1 MSLRE
6 RAEAQEPEAPR
17 RYMPY
22 LTWLLLAMLFAYLLT
37 WYYFGRTSSPTEQR
51 MISILTAMRYIE
63 QNYVD
68 PVDENTLY
76 QGAMRGMI
84 ASLDNK
90 YSYYLDPAQWK
101 RLNEETEGEYVGIGV
116 RIRPADGWAVVAE
129 VFANG
134 PAAKAGL
141 KVGDVIAK
149 VQGQD
154 AHGMSTDD
162 LVHRIQGKP
171 GTEVA
176 LQVRRP
182 PGTDLMPFAVQ
193 RARIEV
199 PSVRARMLAQG
210 IGLLSIEA
218 FDKNVA
224 QETQAALVKLRQSG
238 LRGLLL
244 DLRGNPGGLMDQ
256 SIAICDMFL
265 DKGLILRLDARPG
278 LKTPPPA
285 YADSS
290 TVIDPSVP
298 IAVLVDKGTASAA
311 EILSGC
317 LQATHR
323 AIVIGTGTFGK
334 GSVTNLLP
342 LKDDSG
348 IVLTVY
354 HYVLEGGEKIEG
366 KGVKPDILVGELP
379 PYPMNDET
387 KAEAWRLQAR
397 KAAAEQEDR
406 ALQYLRGKL
415 GIPEP
420 AAEPEHAA
428 DAH

>member
-1 MSLRE
+1 M
-6 RAEAQEPEAPR
+6 
-17 RYMPY
+17 
-22 LTWLLLAMLFAYLLT
+22 
-37 WYYFGRTSSPTEQR
+37 
-51 MISILTAMRYIE
+51 
-63 QNYVD
+63 
-68 PVDENTLY
+68 
-76 QGAMRGMI
+76 
-84 ASLDNK
+84 
-90 YSYYLDPAQWK
+90 
-101 RLNEETEGEYVGIGV
+101 

-129 VFANG
+129 VFAKG

-141 KVGDVIAK
+141 KVGDIIAK
-149 VQGQD
+149 VEGQD
-154 AHGMSTDD
+154 AHDMSTDD
-162 LVHRIQGKP
+162 LVRRIQGRP
-171 GTEVA
+171 GTDVD

-182 PGTDLMPFAVQ
+182 PGKDLMPVVIK
-193 RARIEV
+193 RAKIEV
-199 PSVRARMLAQG
+199 PSVRERMLGQG
-210 IGLLSIEA
+210 IGLLNIEA

-224 QETQAALVKLRQSG
+224 RETQAALTKLREDG
-238 LRGLLL
+238 LRGLVL

-285 YADSS
+285 YADSN

-298 IAVLVDKGTASAA
+298 IVVLVDKGTASAA

-317 LQATHR
+317 LQANHR

-354 HYVLEGGEKIEG
+354 HYVLEGGREDRGEG
-366 KGVKPDILVGELP
+366 
-379 PYPMNDET
+379 
-387 KAEAWRLQAR
+387 RQAGHR
-397 KAAAEQEDR
+397 RRRAAAVPHGRRGEGGGVAPGGAR
-406 ALQYLRGKL
+406 RPPPSRRTAPSSTCAGKL